1 MIYSY
6 IFYIWS
12 EIIFVSVLSYFIV
25 PGNFSGLANL
35 LSIIK
40 INWSCTSSTQA
51 IV

>member
-1 MIYSY
+1 M
-6 IFYIWS
+6 
-12 EIIFVSVLSYFIV
+12 FVSVLQHFIV
-25 PGNFSGLANL
+25 PGNFSGLAKM